1 MGDLFEWDPAK
12 ASSNLEKH
20 AVSFEEAQSV
30 FLDTTSLTIP
40 DPLHSNGEQ
49 RFITIGISVM
59 GTVLVV
65 VHTDRDD
72 RIRLISARR
81 ANRRERKVYEQNNG

>member
-1 MGDLFEWDPAK
+1 MDDLFEWDPAK
-12 ASSNLEKH
+12 ASSNLEMH
-20 AVSFEEAQSV
+20 GVSFEEAQSV

-59 GTVLVV
+59 GTILVV

-81 ANRRERKVYEQNNG
+81 SNRRERKIYEQNNG